1 MVVANLAM
9 GVLMGSGAALGVLLT
24 GQSVGAALGAYVLAS
39 NLGAVTAALTVA
51 VSRPEGRPQR

>member
-24 GQSVGAALGAYVLAS
+24 GQSVGAALAAYVLAG
-39 NLGAVTAALTVA
+39 NVGAVTVA